1 MYKNNITRLIT
12 ITDKELELKIQ
23 KDELTQQNKLIEEER
38 QRLGRP
44 VSNNT
49 GDLSYALPRLP
60 ND

>member
-1 MYKNNITRLIT
+1 MLKNNVVKLSSLTPE
-12 ITDKELELKIQ
+12 ELQLKQQ

>member
-49 GDLSYALPRLP
+49 GDLSDALPRLP

>member
-1 MYKNNITRLIT
+1 MLKNNVVKLSSLTPE
-12 ITDKELELKIQ
+12 ELQLKQQ

-44 VSNNT
+44 VSNST

>member
-44 VSNNT
+44 VSTNT
-49 GDLSYALPRLP
+49 EDLSYALPRLP